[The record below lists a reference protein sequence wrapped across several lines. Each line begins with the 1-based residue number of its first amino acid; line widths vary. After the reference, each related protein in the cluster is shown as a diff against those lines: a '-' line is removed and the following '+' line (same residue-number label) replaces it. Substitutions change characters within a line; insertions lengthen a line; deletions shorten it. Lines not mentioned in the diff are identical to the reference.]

1 MTSFIPNEEQKQC
14 ILDITKFIKEYKP
27 YSKLLINGSAGTG
40 KTTIIISTLI
50 NNLIEQLKNH
60 IKEIELCED
69 IKSMTELLKN
79 INEFIITAPTNK
91 AKDVLVN
98 KYNNYIE
105 ELTLHNIKENN
116 IINDNQMNDSNS
128 SNSSNSSNDAIIK
141 KNNETLFSKILI
153 IFSKKITFLTVSQ
166 LLSISR
172 VINEMGEE
180 EFTKGN
186 EKKIG
191 DKYNKEL
198 YSKTSIIV
206 DECSMIDTPTTKLL
220 NIIKCPIIYI
230 GDFCQLPPVNETI
243 SPSFEI
249 NKLSEI
255 NPKIHTVMMS
265 LKIVERCKS
274 DITLIANKLRDKI
287 YNIIPSFNL
296 LTHHIDNVDNVILY
310 NKKFGSWVRA
320 YVKDIKSKQ
329 KDLKLIRKTLKLDKT
344 KTTTELETDLLVE
357 EKTKE
362 KEGIDAE
369 KQKELFDTMALAWT
383 NKCCNLLNTK
393 IRTHLFEDIEHIES
407 IYIIKGDK
415 LLIKSPYYKYNN
427 HLFSSSIV
435 YVANLKETTYKP
447 LSFREWCNVIVNINN
462 EKTDEKKTV
471 FNIDIDSVLDADVL
485 TLTNVKKQSQ
495 NGKSIDDYFKI
506 SEKTDNDNNNGNGN
520 DDDNKTEIEKDKD
533 SKNKDDIIKEAKD
546 LLLYR
551 NLFYLHHNLNERI
564 TTNNYVFT
572 DELSLKYN
580 LLIPNYNIYNLSK
593 ITSNYVKTS
602 IYTKWHML
610 MSIKLFGIPNDK
622 IGCKKCSFFLTK
634 FMSQLNTSIYI
645 KDFID
650 ATDKLQFDM
659 VLCDLVSF
667 SSTEKT
673 ISKHIPILNMNN
685 EANVETIKQLRTIIK
700 NSYEVKLLLSRN
712 EEKQLNSI
720 NKLLNEENEPSSDIN
735 DTTSSSKYITLSQL
749 FGHYM
754 SHVITSC
761 YPEVDYGY
769 ALTVHKSQGSTY
781 DDVYIDYANIL
792 SNSRDAEKL
801 KLLYTAITRSSNKL
815 HLFY

>member
-1 MTSFIPNEEQKQC
+1 MTSFIPNEEQKKC

-40 KTTIIISTLI
+40 KTTIIISTII
-50 NNLIEQLKNH
+50 NILIEQIRNY
-60 IKEIELCED
+60 IKEIELCDD
-69 IKSMTELLKN
+69 IKSMSEFLKN

-98 KYNNYIE
+98 KYNNYIK
-105 ELTLHNIKENN
+105 ELTIYSIKETQ
-116 IINDNQMNDSNS
+116 IINDTQMNDSKYN
-128 SNSSNSSNDAIIK
+128 NDDTIK
-141 KNNETLFSKILI
+141 KQNETLFSKILI

-249 NKLSEI
+249 NKLSES

-296 LTHHIDNVDNVILY
+296 LSHNIDNVDNVILY
-310 NKKFGSWVRA
+310 NKKFGSWVRT

-344 KTTTELETDLLVE
+344 KTNDDIEKDLLIE

-362 KEGIDAE
+362 KEDIDTE
-369 KQKELFDTMALAWT
+369 QQKELFDTMALAWT

-393 IRTHLFEDIEHIES
+393 IRTHLFEDVEHIES

-471 FNIDIDSVLDADVL
+471 FNIDIDSVLDVDVL
-485 TLTNVKKQSQ
+485 KLTSDKKQSQ

-506 SEKTDNDNNNGNGN
+506 AEKTDNDNVN
-520 DDDNKTEIEKDKD
+520 DNDNKTEIEKEKD
-533 SKNKDDIIKEAKD
+533 SNSKYDIIKEAKD

-551 NLFYLHHNLNERI
+551 NLFYLHHNLNERL

-602 IYTKWHML
+602 IYIKWHML

-634 FMSQLNTSIYI
+634 FMSQMNTSIYI

-667 SSTEKT
+667 SSTEKS
-673 ISKHIPILNMNN
+673 ISKNIPILNMNN

-720 NKLLNEENEPSSDIN
+720 NKLLNEENEPNSDIN

>member
-1 MTSFIPNEEQKQC
+1 MTSFIPNEEQKKC

-40 KTTIIISTLI
+40 KTTIIISTII
-50 NNLIEQLKNH
+50 NILIEQIRNY
-60 IKEIELCED
+60 IKEIELCDD
-69 IKSMTELLKN
+69 IKSMSEFLKN

-98 KYNNYIE
+98 KYNNYIK
-105 ELTLHNIKENN
+105 ELTIYSIKETQ
-116 IINDNQMNDSNS
+116 IINDTQMNDSKYN
-128 SNSSNSSNDAIIK
+128 NDDTIK
-141 KNNETLFSKILI
+141 KQNETLFSKILI

-220 NIIKCPIIYI
+220 NIIKCPIVYI

-249 NKLSEI
+249 NKLSES

-296 LTHHIDNVDNVILY
+296 LSHNIDNVDNVILY
-310 NKKFGSWVRA
+310 NKKFGRWVRT

-344 KTTTELETDLLVE
+344 KTNDDIEKDLLVE

-362 KEGIDAE
+362 KEGIDTE
-369 KQKELFDTMALAWT
+369 QQKELFDTMALAWT

-393 IRTHLFEDIEHIES
+393 IRTHLFEDVEHIES

-485 TLTNVKKQSQ
+485 KLTSDKKQSQ

-506 SEKTDNDNNNGNGN
+506 AEKTDNDNVN
-520 DDDNKTEIEKDKD
+520 DNDNKTEIEKDKD
-533 SKNKDDIIKEAKD
+533 SNSKDDIIKEAKD

-551 NLFYLHHNLNERI
+551 NLFYLHHNLNERL

-602 IYTKWHML
+602 IYIKWHML

-634 FMSQLNTSIYI
+634 FMSQMNTSIYI

-667 SSTEKT
+667 SSTEKS
-673 ISKHIPILNMNN
+673 ISKNIPILNMNN

>member
-1 MTSFIPNEEQKQC
+1 MTSFIPNEEQKKC

-50 NNLIEQLKNH
+50 NILIEQIRNY
-60 IKEIELCED
+60 IKEIELCDD
-69 IKSMTELLKN
+69 IKSMSEFLKN

-98 KYNNYIE
+98 KYNNYIK
-105 ELTLHNIKENN
+105 ELTIYSIKETQ
-116 IINDNQMNDSNS
+116 IINDTQMNDSKN
-128 SNSSNSSNDAIIK
+128 NNDDTIK
-141 KNNETLFSKILI
+141 KQNETLFSKILI

-220 NIIKCPIIYI
+220 NIIKCPIVYI

-249 NKLSEI
+249 NKLSES

-296 LTHHIDNVDNVILY
+296 LSHNIDNVDNVILY
-310 NKKFGSWVRA
+310 NKKFGRWVRT

-344 KTTTELETDLLVE
+344 KTNDDIEKDLLIE

-362 KEGIDAE
+362 KEDIDTE
-369 KQKELFDTMALAWT
+369 QQKELFDTMALAWT

-393 IRTHLFEDIEHIES
+393 IRTHLFEDVEHIES

-485 TLTNVKKQSQ
+485 KLTSDKKQYQ

-506 SEKTDNDNNNGNGN
+506 AEKTDNDNVN
-520 DDDNKTEIEKDKD
+520 DNDNKTEIEKDKD
-533 SKNKDDIIKEAKD
+533 SNSKDDIIKEAKD

-551 NLFYLHHNLNERI
+551 NLFYLHHNLNERL

-602 IYTKWHML
+602 IYIKWHML

-634 FMSQLNTSIYI
+634 FMSQMNTSIYI

-667 SSTEKT
+667 SSTEKS
-673 ISKHIPILNMNN
+673 ISKNIPILNMNN

-700 NSYEVKLLLSRN
+700 NSYDVKLLLSRN

>member
-1 MTSFIPNEEQKQC
+1 MTSFIPNEEQKKC

-50 NNLIEQLKNH
+50 NILIEQIRNY
-60 IKEIELCED
+60 IKEIELCDD
-69 IKSMTELLKN
+69 IKSMSEFLKN

-116 IINDNQMNDSNS
+116 IINDNQMSDSNSNNDSNS
-128 SNSSNSSNDAIIK
+128 SNNAIIK

-220 NIIKCPIIYI
+220 NIIKCPIVYI

-249 NKLSEI
+249 NKLSES

-296 LTHHIDNVDNVILY
+296 LSHNIDNVDNVILY
-310 NKKFGSWVRA
+310 NKKFGRWVRT

-344 KTTTELETDLLVE
+344 KTNDDIEKDLLVE

-362 KEGIDAE
+362 KEGIDTE
-369 KQKELFDTMALAWT
+369 QQKELFDTMALAWT

-393 IRTHLFEDIEHIES
+393 IRTHLFEDVEHIES

-485 TLTNVKKQSQ
+485 KLTSDKKQYQ

-506 SEKTDNDNNNGNGN
+506 AEKTDNDNVN
-520 DDDNKTEIEKDKD
+520 DNDNKTEIEKDKD
-533 SKNKDDIIKEAKD
+533 SNSKDDIIKEAKD

-551 NLFYLHHNLNERI
+551 NLFYLHHNLNERL
-564 TTNNYVFT
+564 TTNNYLFT

-602 IYTKWHML
+602 IYIKWHML

-634 FMSQLNTSIYI
+634 FMSQMNTSIYI

-667 SSTEKT
+667 SSTEKS
-673 ISKHIPILNMNN
+673 ISKNIPILNMNN

>member
-1 MTSFIPNEEQKQC
+1 MTSFIPNEEQKKC

-50 NNLIEQLKNH
+50 NILIEQIRNY
-60 IKEIELCED
+60 IKEIELCDD
-69 IKSMTELLKN
+69 IKSMSEFLKN

-98 KYNNYIE
+98 KYNNYIK

-116 IINDNQMNDSNS
+116 IINDNQMSDSNSNNDSNS
-128 SNSSNSSNDAIIK
+128 SNNAIIK

-220 NIIKCPIIYI
+220 NIIKCPIVYI

-249 NKLSEI
+249 NKLSES

-296 LTHHIDNVDNVILY
+296 LSHNIDNVDNVILY
-310 NKKFGSWVRA
+310 NKKFGRWVRT

-344 KTTTELETDLLVE
+344 KTNDDIEKDLLIE

-362 KEGIDAE
+362 KEDIDTE
-369 KQKELFDTMALAWT
+369 QQKELFDTMALAWT

-393 IRTHLFEDIEHIES
+393 IRTHLFEDVEHIES

-485 TLTNVKKQSQ
+485 KLTSDKKQYQ

-506 SEKTDNDNNNGNGN
+506 AEKTDNDNVN
-520 DDDNKTEIEKDKD
+520 DNDNKTEIEKDKD
-533 SKNKDDIIKEAKD
+533 SNSKDDIIKEAKD

-551 NLFYLHHNLNERI
+551 NLFYLHHNLNERL
-564 TTNNYVFT
+564 TTNNYLFT

-593 ITSNYVKTS
+593 ISSNYVKTS

-634 FMSQLNTSIYI
+634 FMSQMNTSIYI

-667 SSTEKT
+667 SSTEKS
-673 ISKHIPILNMNN
+673 ISKNIPILNMNN

-769 ALTVHKSQGSTY
+769 ALTIHKSQGSTY

>member
-1 MTSFIPNEEQKQC
+1 MTSFIPNEEQKKC

-50 NNLIEQLKNH
+50 NILIEQIRNY
-60 IKEIELCED
+60 IKEIELCDD
-69 IKSMTELLKN
+69 IKSMSEFLKN

-98 KYNNYIE
+98 KYNNYIK
-105 ELTLHNIKENN
+105 ELTIYSIKETQ
-116 IINDNQMNDSNS
+116 IINDTQMNDSKYN
-128 SNSSNSSNDAIIK
+128 NDDTIK
-141 KNNETLFSKILI
+141 KQNETLFSKILI

-186 EKKIG
+186 EKKIV

-249 NKLSEI
+249 NKLSES

-296 LTHHIDNVDNVILY
+296 LSHNIDNVDNVILY
-310 NKKFGSWVRA
+310 NKKFGRWVRT

-344 KTTTELETDLLVE
+344 KTNDDIEKDLLIE

-362 KEGIDAE
+362 KEDIDTE
-369 KQKELFDTMALAWT
+369 QQKELFDTMALAWT

-393 IRTHLFEDIEHIES
+393 IRTHLFEDVEHIES

-485 TLTNVKKQSQ
+485 KLTSDKKQYQ

-506 SEKTDNDNNNGNGN
+506 AEKTDNDNVN
-520 DDDNKTEIEKDKD
+520 DNDNKTEIEKDKD
-533 SKNKDDIIKEAKD
+533 SNSKDDIIKEAKD

-551 NLFYLHHNLNERI
+551 NLFYLHHNLNERL

-602 IYTKWHML
+602 IYIKWHML

-634 FMSQLNTSIYI
+634 FMSQMNTSIYI

-667 SSTEKT
+667 SSTEKS
-673 ISKHIPILNMNN
+673 ISKNIPILNMNN

>member
-1 MTSFIPNEEQKQC
+1 MTSFIPNEEQKKC

-40 KTTIIISTLI
+40 KTTIIISTII
-50 NNLIEQLKNH
+50 NILIEQIRNY
-60 IKEIELCED
+60 IKEIELCDD
-69 IKSMTELLKN
+69 IKSMSEFLKN

-98 KYNNYIE
+98 KYNNYIK
-105 ELTLHNIKENN
+105 ELTIYSIKETK
-116 IINDNQMNDSNS
+116 IINDTQMNDSKYN
-128 SNSSNSSNDAIIK
+128 NDDTIK
-141 KNNETLFSKILI
+141 KQNETLFSKILI

-249 NKLSEI
+249 NKLSES

-296 LTHHIDNVDNVILY
+296 LSHNIDNVDNVILY
-310 NKKFGSWVRA
+310 NKKFGSWVRT

-344 KTTTELETDLLVE
+344 KTNDDIEKDLLIE

-362 KEGIDAE
+362 KEDIDTE
-369 KQKELFDTMALAWT
+369 QQKELFDTMALAWT

-393 IRTHLFEDIEHIES
+393 IRTHLFEDVEHIES

-471 FNIDIDSVLDADVL
+471 FNIDIDSVLDVDVL
-485 TLTNVKKQSQ
+485 KLTSDKKQSQ

-506 SEKTDNDNNNGNGN
+506 AEKTDNDNVN
-520 DDDNKTEIEKDKD
+520 DNDNKTEIEKEKD
-533 SKNKDDIIKEAKD
+533 SNSKYDIIKEAKD

-551 NLFYLHHNLNERI
+551 NLFYLHHNLNERL

-602 IYTKWHML
+602 IYIKWHML

-634 FMSQLNTSIYI
+634 FMSQMNTSIYI

-667 SSTEKT
+667 SSTEKS
-673 ISKHIPILNMNN
+673 ISKNIPILNMNN

-720 NKLLNEENEPSSDIN
+720 NKLLNEENEPNSDIN

>member
-1 MTSFIPNEEQKQC
+1 MTSFIPNEEQKKC

-50 NNLIEQLKNH
+50 NILIEQIRNY
-60 IKEIELCED
+60 IKEIELCDD
-69 IKSMTELLKN
+69 IKSMSEFLKN

-98 KYNNYIE
+98 KYNNYIK
-105 ELTLHNIKENN
+105 ELTIYSIKETQ
-116 IINDNQMNDSNS
+116 IINDTQMNDSKN
-128 SNSSNSSNDAIIK
+128 NNDDTIK
-141 KNNETLFSKILI
+141 KQNETLFSKILI

-230 GDFCQLPPVNETI
+230 GDFCQLPPVNEII

-249 NKLSEI
+249 NKLSES
-255 NPKIHTVMMS
+255 NPKIHTVIMT

-296 LTHHIDNVDNVILY
+296 LSHNIDNVDNVILY
-310 NKKFGSWVRA
+310 NKKFGRWVRT

-344 KTTTELETDLLVE
+344 KTNDDIEKDLLVE

-362 KEGIDAE
+362 KEDIDTE
-369 KQKELFDTMALAWT
+369 QQKELFDTMALAWT

-393 IRTHLFEDIEHIES
+393 IRTHLFEDVEHIES

-485 TLTNVKKQSQ
+485 KLTSDKKQSQ

-506 SEKTDNDNNNGNGN
+506 AEKTDNDNVN
-520 DDDNKTEIEKDKD
+520 DNDNKTEIEKDKD
-533 SKNKDDIIKEAKD
+533 SNSKDDIIKEAKD

-551 NLFYLHHNLNERI
+551 NLFYLHHNLNERL
-564 TTNNYVFT
+564 TTNNYLFT

-580 LLIPNYNIYNLSK
+580 LLMPNYNIYNLSK

-602 IYTKWHML
+602 IYIKWHML

-634 FMSQLNTSIYI
+634 FMSQMNTSIYI

-667 SSTEKT
+667 SSTEKS
-673 ISKHIPILNMNN
+673 ISKNIPILNMNN
-685 EANVETIKQLRTIIK
+685 EANVETIKQLRNIIK

-720 NKLLNEENEPSSDIN
+720 NKLLNEENEPNSDIN

>member
-1 MTSFIPNEEQKQC
+1 MTSFIPNEEQKKC
-14 ILDITKFIKEYKP
+14 ILDITKFIKDYKP
-27 YSKLLINGSAGTG
+27 FSKLLINGSAGTG
-40 KTTIIISTLI
+40 KTTIIISTII
-50 NNLIEQLKNH
+50 NLLIEQIKH
-60 IKEIELCED
+60 FIKEIEQCED
-69 IKSMTELLKN
+69 IKSMSEFLKH

-105 ELTLHNIKENN
+105 ELTIYNIKEQPIVNVS
-116 IINDNQMNDSNS
+116 NDSIKKQ
-128 SNSSNSSNDAIIK
+128 NDA
-141 KNNETLFSKILI
+141 LFTKILT

-186 EKKIG
+186 DKKIG
-191 DKYNKEL
+191 DKYNQEL

-220 NIIKCPIIYI
+220 TIIKCPIIYI

-243 SPSFEI
+243 SPTFEI
-249 NKLSEI
+249 NKLTET
-255 NPKIHTVMMS
+255 NPHIHTIIIS

-287 YNIIPSFNL
+287 YNIQPSFNL
-296 LTHHIDNVDNVILY
+296 LTHTADNVVLY
-310 NKKFGSWVRA
+310 NKKFGSWVRT

-344 KTTTELETDLLVE
+344 KTNNEIEDNLLEE
-357 EKTKE
+357 EKKKE
-362 KEGIDAE
+362 
-369 KQKELFDTMALAWT
+369 QELIYSDTPEVFDTMALAWT
-383 NKCCNLLNTK
+383 NKCCSLLNTK
-393 IRTHLFEDIEHIES
+393 IRTHLFEEIENIET

-415 LLIKSPYYKYNN
+415 LLVKSPYYKYNN

-435 YVANLKETTYKP
+435 YIANLKTTTYKP
-447 LSFREWCNVIVNINN
+447 LSFREWCNVIININN
-462 EKTDEKKTV
+462 EKTDEQKTV
-471 FNIDIDSVLDADVL
+471 FKIDINSVLDDEL
-485 TLTNVKKQSQ
+485 LKLKSDTNQVQ
-495 NGKSIDDYFKI
+495 NGKNIDDYFKI
-506 SEKTDNDNNNGNGN
+506 VEKCNDHKEHSDMGGNTSGN
-520 DDDNKTEIEKDKD
+520 TSGNT
-533 SKNKDDIIKEAKD
+533 KDDIIKNAQD

-564 TTNNYVFT
+564 NTSNYVFT
-572 DELSLKYN
+572 DELTLKFN

-593 ITSNYVKTS
+593 MTSNYVKTS

-634 FMSQLNTSIYI
+634 FMNQMNTSIYI

-650 ATDKLQFDM
+650 ATNKLQFDM
-659 VLCDLVSF
+659 YLCDLVSF

-673 ISKHIPILNMNN
+673 ISKNIPILNMNN
-685 EANVETIKQLRTIIK
+685 EGNTESIQQLRTIIK

-720 NKLLNEENEPSSDIN
+720 NKLLNEENDASNDIN
-735 DTTSSSKYITLSQL
+735 GTSSSSKYITLSQL

-754 SHVITSC
+754 SHIITSC

-781 DDVYIDYANIL
+781 DDVYIDYGNIL
-792 SNSRDAEKL
+792 LNSKELEKL

>member
-1 MTSFIPNEEQKQC
+1 MTSFIPNEEQKKC

-50 NNLIEQLKNH
+50 NILIEQIRNY
-60 IKEIELCED
+60 IKEIELCDD
-69 IKSMTELLKN
+69 IKSMSEFLKN

-98 KYNNYIE
+98 KYNNYIK
-105 ELTLHNIKENN
+105 ELTIYSIKETQ
-116 IINDNQMNDSNS
+116 IINDTQMNDSKYN
-128 SNSSNSSNDAIIK
+128 NDDTIK
-141 KNNETLFSKILI
+141 KQNETLFSKILI

-220 NIIKCPIIYI
+220 NIIKCPIVYI

-249 NKLSEI
+249 NKLSES

-296 LTHHIDNVDNVILY
+296 LSHNIDNVDNVILY
-310 NKKFGSWVRA
+310 NKKFGRWVRT

-362 KEGIDAE
+362 KEDIDTE
-369 KQKELFDTMALAWT
+369 QQKELFDTMALAWT

-393 IRTHLFEDIEHIES
+393 IRTHLFEDVEHIES

-485 TLTNVKKQSQ
+485 KLTSDKKQYQ

-506 SEKTDNDNNNGNGN
+506 AEKTDNDNVN
-520 DDDNKTEIEKDKD
+520 DNDNKTEIEKDKD
-533 SKNKDDIIKEAKD
+533 SNSKDDIIKEAKD

-551 NLFYLHHNLNERI
+551 NLFYLHHNLNERL
-564 TTNNYVFT
+564 TTNNYLFT

-602 IYTKWHML
+602 IYIKWHML

-634 FMSQLNTSIYI
+634 FMSQMNTSIYI

-667 SSTEKT
+667 SSTEKS
-673 ISKHIPILNMNN
+673 ISKNIPILNMNN

-700 NSYEVKLLLSRN
+700 NSYDVKLLLSRN

-720 NKLLNEENEPSSDIN
+720 NKLLNEENEPNSDIN

>member
-1 MTSFIPNEEQKQC
+1 MTSFIPNEEQKKC

-50 NNLIEQLKNH
+50 NILIEQIRNY
-60 IKEIELCED
+60 IKEIELCDD
-69 IKSMTELLKN
+69 IKSMSEFLKN

-98 KYNNYIE
+98 KYNNYIK
-105 ELTLHNIKENN
+105 ELTIYSIKETK
-116 IINDNQMNDSNS
+116 IINDTQMNDSKYN
-128 SNSSNSSNDAIIK
+128 NDDTIK
-141 KNNETLFSKILI
+141 KQNETLFSKILI

-186 EKKIG
+186 EKKIV

-249 NKLSEI
+249 NKLSES

-296 LTHHIDNVDNVILY
+296 LSHNIDNVDNVILY
-310 NKKFGSWVRA
+310 NKKFGRWVRT

-344 KTTTELETDLLVE
+344 KTNDDIEKDLLVE

-362 KEGIDAE
+362 KEGIDTE
-369 KQKELFDTMALAWT
+369 QQKELFDTMALAWT

-393 IRTHLFEDIEHIES
+393 IRSHLFEDVEHIES

-485 TLTNVKKQSQ
+485 KLTSDKKQSQ

-506 SEKTDNDNNNGNGN
+506 AEKTDNDNVN
-520 DDDNKTEIEKDKD
+520 DNDNKTEIEKDKD
-533 SKNKDDIIKEAKD
+533 SNSKDDIIKEAQD

-551 NLFYLHHNLNERI
+551 NLFYLHHNLNERL

-602 IYTKWHML
+602 IYIKWHML

-634 FMSQLNTSIYI
+634 FMSQMNTSIYI

-667 SSTEKT
+667 SSTEKS
-673 ISKHIPILNMNN
+673 ISKNIPILNMNN

>member
-1 MTSFIPNEEQKQC
+1 MTSFIPNEEQKKC

-50 NNLIEQLKNH
+50 NILIEQIRNY
-60 IKEIELCED
+60 IKEIELCDD
-69 IKSMTELLKN
+69 IKSMSEFLKN

-98 KYNNYIE
+98 KYNNYIK

-116 IINDNQMNDSNS
+116 IINDNQMSDSNSNNDSNS
-128 SNSSNSSNDAIIK
+128 SNNAIIK

-220 NIIKCPIIYI
+220 NIIKCPIVYI

-249 NKLSEI
+249 NKLSES

-296 LTHHIDNVDNVILY
+296 LSHNIDNVDNVILY
-310 NKKFGSWVRA
+310 NKKFGRWVRT

-344 KTTTELETDLLVE
+344 KTNDDIEKDLLIE

-362 KEGIDAE
+362 KEDIDTE
-369 KQKELFDTMALAWT
+369 QQKELFDTMALAWT

-393 IRTHLFEDIEHIES
+393 IRTHLFEDVEHIES

-485 TLTNVKKQSQ
+485 KLTSDKKQYQ

-506 SEKTDNDNNNGNGN
+506 AEKTDNDNVN
-520 DDDNKTEIEKDKD
+520 DNDNKTEIEKDKD
-533 SKNKDDIIKEAKD
+533 SNSKDDIIKEAKD

-551 NLFYLHHNLNERI
+551 NLFYLHHNLNERL
-564 TTNNYVFT
+564 TTNNYLFT

-602 IYTKWHML
+602 IYIKWHML

-634 FMSQLNTSIYI
+634 FMSQMNTSIYI

-667 SSTEKT
+667 SSTEKS
-673 ISKHIPILNMNN
+673 ISKNIPILNMNN

-769 ALTVHKSQGSTY
+769 ALTIHKSQGSTY

>member
-1 MTSFIPNEEQKQC
+1 MTSFIPNEEQKKC

-40 KTTIIISTLI
+40 KTTIIISTII
-50 NNLIEQLKNH
+50 NILIEQIRNY
-60 IKEIELCED
+60 IKEIELCDD
-69 IKSMTELLKN
+69 IKSMSEFLKN

-98 KYNNYIE
+98 KYNNYIK
-105 ELTLHNIKENN
+105 ELTIYSIKETQ
-116 IINDNQMNDSNS
+116 IINDTQMNDSKYN
-128 SNSSNSSNDAIIK
+128 NDDTIK
-141 KNNETLFSKILI
+141 KQNETLFSKILI

-249 NKLSEI
+249 NKLSES

-296 LTHHIDNVDNVILY
+296 LSHNIDNVDNVILY
-310 NKKFGSWVRA
+310 NKKFGRWVRT

-344 KTTTELETDLLVE
+344 KTNDDIEKDLLVE

-362 KEGIDAE
+362 KEGIDTE
-369 KQKELFDTMALAWT
+369 QQKELFDTMALAWT

-393 IRTHLFEDIEHIES
+393 IRTHLFEDVEHIES

-485 TLTNVKKQSQ
+485 KLTSDKKQSQ

-506 SEKTDNDNNNGNGN
+506 AEKTDNDNVN
-520 DDDNKTEIEKDKD
+520 DNDNKTEIEKDKD
-533 SKNKDDIIKEAKD
+533 SNSKDDIIKEAKD

-551 NLFYLHHNLNERI
+551 NLFYLHHNLNERL

-602 IYTKWHML
+602 IYIKWHML

-634 FMSQLNTSIYI
+634 FMSQMNTSIYI

-667 SSTEKT
+667 SSTEKS
-673 ISKHIPILNMNN
+673 ISKNIPILNMNN
-685 EANVETIKQLRTIIK
+685 ESNVETIKQLRTIIK

>member
-1 MTSFIPNEEQKQC
+1 MTSFIPNEEQKKC

-50 NNLIEQLKNH
+50 NILIEQIRNY
-60 IKEIELCED
+60 IKEIELCDD
-69 IKSMTELLKN
+69 IKSMSEFFKN

-98 KYNNYIE
+98 KYNNYIK
-105 ELTLHNIKENN
+105 ELTIYSIKETK
-116 IINDNQMNDSNS
+116 IINDTQMNDSKYN
-128 SNSSNSSNDAIIK
+128 NDDTIK
-141 KNNETLFSKILI
+141 KQNETLFSKILI

-186 EKKIG
+186 EKKIV

-249 NKLSEI
+249 NKLSES

-296 LTHHIDNVDNVILY
+296 LSHNIDNVDNVILY
-310 NKKFGSWVRA
+310 NKKFGSWVRT

-344 KTTTELETDLLVE
+344 KTNDDIEKDLLIE

-362 KEGIDAE
+362 KEDIDTE
-369 KQKELFDTMALAWT
+369 QQKELFDTMALAWT

-393 IRTHLFEDIEHIES
+393 IRTHLFEDVEHIES

-471 FNIDIDSVLDADVL
+471 FNIDIDSVLDVDVL
-485 TLTNVKKQSQ
+485 KLTSDKKQSQ

-506 SEKTDNDNNNGNGN
+506 AEKTDNDNVN
-520 DDDNKTEIEKDKD
+520 DNDNKTEIEKEKD
-533 SKNKDDIIKEAKD
+533 SNSKYDIIKEAKD

-551 NLFYLHHNLNERI
+551 NLFYLHHNLNERL

-602 IYTKWHML
+602 IYIKWHML

-634 FMSQLNTSIYI
+634 FMSQMNTSIYI

-667 SSTEKT
+667 SSTEKS
-673 ISKHIPILNMNN
+673 ISKNIPILNMNN

-720 NKLLNEENEPSSDIN
+720 NKLLNEENEPNSDIN

>member
-50 NNLIEQLKNH
+50 NNLIEQLRNH
-60 IKEIELCED
+60 IKEIELYED
-69 IKSMTELLKN
+69 IKSMTELLNN

-116 IINDNQMNDSNS
+116 IINDNQIINSNS
-128 SNSSNSSNDAIIK
+128 SNNAIIK
-141 KNNETLFSKILI
+141 KNNETLLSKII
-153 IFSKKITFLTVSQ
+153 VIFSKKITFLTVSQ

-198 YSKTSIIV
+198 YSKTTIIV

-230 GDFCQLPPVNETI
+230 GDCCQLPPVNETI

-249 NKLSEI
+249 NKLSES

-344 KTTTELETDLLVE
+344 KTTTEIEKYLLVE

-362 KEGIDAE
+362 KESIDSE
-369 KQKELFDTMALAWT
+369 NQKELFDTMALAWT

-393 IRTHLFEDIEHIES
+393 IRTHLFEDVENIEN

-447 LSFREWCNVIVNINN
+447 LSFKEWCNIIVNINN

-471 FNIDIDSVLDADVL
+471 FNIDIDSVLDDDVL
-485 TLTNVKKQSQ
+485 TLMNVKKQSQ

-506 SEKTDNDNNNGNGN
+506 SEKTDNDNSN
-520 DDDNKTEIEKDKD
+520 DNDNDNKIEKDKD
-533 SKNKDDIIKEAKD
+533 SKSKDNIIKEAKD

-593 ITSNYVKTS
+593 ITSNYVKIS

-634 FMSQLNTSIYI
+634 FMSQMNTSIYI

-650 ATDKLQFDM
+650 ATDKLRFDM

-673 ISKHIPILNMNN
+673 ISKHIPILNMTN
-685 EANVETIKQLRTIIK
+685 ESNVETIKQLRTIIK

-754 SHVITSC
+754 SHNITSC

-781 DDVYIDYANIL
+781 DDVYIEYANIL
-792 SNSRDAEKL
+792 SNSCDAEKL

>member
-50 NNLIEQLKNH
+50 NNLIEQLRNH

-105 ELTLHNIKENN
+105 ELTLHDIKENN
-116 IINDNQMNDSNS
+116 IINDNQMSDSNS
-128 SNSSNSSNDAIIK
+128 SNSSNDSNHSNNTIIK
-141 KNNETLFSKILI
+141 KNNETLMSKILV

-230 GDFCQLPPVNETI
+230 GDFCQLPPVNEII

-249 NKLSEI
+249 NKLSES
-255 NPKIHTVMMS
+255 NPKIHTVIMT

-329 KDLKLIRKTLKLDKT
+329 KDLKLIRKTLKIDKT
-344 KTTTELETDLLVE
+344 KTTTEIEKDLLEE
-357 EKTKE
+357 EKMKE
-362 KEGIDAE
+362 KEVIDAE

-471 FNIDIDSVLDADVL
+471 FNIDIDSILDADL
-485 TLTNVKKQSQ
+485 LALTNVKKQSQ
-495 NGKSIDDYFKI
+495 NGKNIDDYFKL
-506 SEKTDNDNNNGNGN
+506 SEKTDNDNNN
-520 DDDNKTEIEKDKD
+520 DDNKTEIEKDKD
-533 SKNKDDIIKEAKD
+533 SNSKDNIIKEAKD
-546 LLLYR
+546 LLFYR

-602 IYTKWHML
+602 IYTKWHIL

-622 IGCKKCSFFLTK
+622 IGCKKCSFFLSK
-634 FMSQLNTSIYI
+634 FMSQMNTSIYI

-673 ISKHIPILNMNN
+673 ISKNIPILNMNN
-685 EANVETIKQLRTIIK
+685 EANMETIKQLRTIIK

-720 NKLLNEENEPSSDIN
+720 NKLLNEENEPSNDIN
-735 DTTSSSKYITLSQL
+735 NTTSSSKYITLSQL

-754 SHVITSC
+754 SHIITSC